1 MKNPSEGSKIGVTKK
16 RILLVDDHPFTRIGM
31 RYFLN
36 ANVDLVVSGEAGE
49 PREALDF
56 LARAA
61 VDLVLCDLNLPGKG
75 GLELLKDLKTLYPQ
89 LPVLVLSMH
98 DEPQFAPR
106 VLRAG
111 ARGYLMKSERS
122 EEVVRAIREVLRGR
136 IVVSERMSSL
146 ILEIFAG
153 KQSQQNAVP
162 EARLS
167 DREMEV
173 LCLMGSAVGTREIAH
188 RLSISM
194 KTVEAHRANMKQ
206 KLGLVSSQELIRY
219 AVCWVEESGR
229 ARESEAVRAV
239 GG

>member
-1 MKNPSEGSKIGVTKK
+1 MNNPSECSKIGVTKK
-16 RILLVDDHPFTRIGM
+16 RVLLVDDHPFTRLGM

-36 ANVDLVVSGEAGE
+36 AHPDLTVCAEAEE
-49 PREALDF
+49 PREALDRM
-56 LARAA
+56 ARGE

-75 GLELLKDLKTLYPQ
+75 GLELIKDLRSLYPQ
-89 LPVLVLSMH
+89 VPVLVLSMH

-111 ARGYLMKSERS
+111 ARGYLMKSESS
-122 EEVVRAIREVLRGR
+122 ESVVRAIRDVLRGK

-153 KQSQQNAVP
+153 KQSQQNAMP

-173 LCLMGSAVGTREIAH
+173 LCLMGSAVGTREIAR

-194 KTVEAHRANMKQ
+194 KTVEAHRSNMKQ

-229 ARESEAVRAV
+229 AKESALVAEV
-239 GG
+239 